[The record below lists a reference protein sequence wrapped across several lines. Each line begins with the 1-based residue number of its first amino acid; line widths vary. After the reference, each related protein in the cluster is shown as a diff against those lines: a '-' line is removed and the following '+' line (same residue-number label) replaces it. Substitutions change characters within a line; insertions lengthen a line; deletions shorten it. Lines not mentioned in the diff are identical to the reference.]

1 MIRFFNSFANV
12 FTVCLHFMLCAMLV
26 FVCAFGQTL
35 FAAQPAPAAHTVAQ
49 GTAVTVTIAAATA
62 ASAASVTSGAPAF
75 ETNSESAD
83 DFAGDLPE
91 LLLATAAPVEP
102 AATVYRRVAFR
113 LHALP
118 HPFAERPQRPPQI
131 ASTRV

>member
-1 MIRFFNSFANV
+1 M
-12 FTVCLHFMLCAMLV
+12 
-26 FVCAFGQTL
+26 
-35 FAAQPAPAAHTVAQ
+35 TVA
-49 GTAVTVTIAAATA
+49 IAATA
-62 ASAASVTSGAPAF
+62 ASAASDAPAF

-83 DFAGDLPE
+83 DLAGDLPE
-91 LLLATAAPVEP
+91 LLLATAAPVVP
-102 AATVYRRVAFR
+102 AATVYRHVAFR